1 MLRHIVRR
9 GGVTCTTAQSIDVDL
24 FPKLKESVR
33 MARFEEL
40 EDAVAEQVRMY
51 ERGGG
56 GGGRWGWWGRCLAA
70 ESVEV
75 GD

>member
-1 MLRHIVRR
+1 MALRALQLSP
-9 GGVTCTTAQSIDVDL
+9 CDVDL

-33 MARFEEL
+33 RARFEEL

-56 GGGRWGWWGRCLAA
+56 GGGGGGGWWGRCVAA